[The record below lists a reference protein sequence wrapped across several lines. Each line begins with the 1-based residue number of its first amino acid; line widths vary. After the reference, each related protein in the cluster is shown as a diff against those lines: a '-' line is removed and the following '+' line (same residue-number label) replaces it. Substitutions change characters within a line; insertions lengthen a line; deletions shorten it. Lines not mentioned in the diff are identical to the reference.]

1 MKEPFLIE
9 RYGVVKK
16 EKILINIIIVCIVL
30 PTVKICSDIEN
41 LYSNLGSILSS
52 FVLIII
58 AGVWFGLPFSLL
70 YKLFE
75 YKGMRIFCSVVLG
88 IFFVCQSMCCFFTVM
103 RADYENY
110 YIGQCISSGITIG
123 ILFARKKAY
132 KKLDHMLDEKQ
143 GV

>member
-1 MKEPFLIE
+1 MKETFLIE
-9 RYGVVKK
+9 RYGVMKK

-30 PTVKICSDIEN
+30 STVKICSDIEN

-75 YKGMRIFCSVVLG
+75 YKGMRIFV
-88 IFFVCQSMCCFFTVM
+88 Q
-103 RADYENY
+103 
-110 YIGQCISSGITIG
+110 
-123 ILFARKKAY
+123 
-132 KKLDHMLDEKQ
+132 
-143 GV
+143 